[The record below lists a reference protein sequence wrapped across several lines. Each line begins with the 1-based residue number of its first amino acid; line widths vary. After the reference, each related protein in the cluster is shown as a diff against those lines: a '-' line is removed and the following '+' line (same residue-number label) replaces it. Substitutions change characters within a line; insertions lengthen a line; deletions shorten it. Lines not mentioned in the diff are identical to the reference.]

1 MLMSTQTMA
10 KIIADY
16 FTTQPVVKAWL
27 FGSYSRGEQYEQ
39 SDVDILVEFDKQ
51 ARVSLMKHAAMIVD
65 LEERLNLS
73 VDLVAEGTLLP
84 FAVDSA
90 NHDKILIYERAGK

>member
-1 MLMSTQTMA
+1 MNTLAMT

-27 FGSYSRGEQYEQ
+27 FGSYSRGEQHEQ

-65 LEERLNLS
+65 LEERLNLP